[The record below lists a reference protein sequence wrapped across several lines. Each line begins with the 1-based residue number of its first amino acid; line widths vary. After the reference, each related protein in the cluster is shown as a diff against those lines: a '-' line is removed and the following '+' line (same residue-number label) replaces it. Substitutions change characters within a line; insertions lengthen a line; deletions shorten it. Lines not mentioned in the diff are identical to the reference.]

1 MSLKGKSVGILV
13 ERDYQDQ
20 EVWYPKYRLT
30 EEQATVVCIGPK
42 KGETIPSKYGY
53 PVVAELDVKAALRKK
68 WHGLIVP
75 GGWAPDFMRRDPN
88 FAKIVRKVHDEGG
101 IIASICHGGWML
113 VSADILSGRTATS
126 FMAIQDDMK
135 AAGCQWVDREVVRD
149 GNLITSRKPDD
160 LPAFVRTFI
169 DALLEK

>member
-1 MSLKGKSVGILV
+1 MSLKGKYIGILV
-13 ERDYQDQ
+13 EQDYQDQ

-30 EEQATVVCIGPK
+30 EAEAEVVFVGPK
-42 KGETIPSKYGY
+42 AGQTIPSKFGY
-53 PVVAELDVKAALRKK
+53 PAVMDMSVEAALDSEFD
-68 WHGLIVP
+68 GLVIP

-88 FAKIVRKVHDEGG
+88 FARLVRNVHNKGG

-113 VSADILSGRTATS
+113 VSADILRGRTATS

-135 AAGCQWVDREVVRD
+135 AAGCNWVDEEVVRD

-160 LPAFVRTFI
+160 LPAFVKTFMQ
-169 DALLEK
+169 ALEE